1 MTHSFLAR
9 GVAVAILVVSAS
21 GCTMK
26 DQEAP
31 GLTGPSEFAKSIS
44 ISVSP
49 DVLQQDGRSQ
59 SIVTITARGVN
70 GEPLRDVA
78 LRAEIEVNG
87 TPADFGKLSASSLRT
102 NSNGVATLT
111 YTAPMGSSFVLEES
125 TMVNIAVTPVESDF
139 GNASARSV
147 SLRLVAIGIVLPPV
161 APENFAARFTVSPTT
176 SVVEQTIF
184 FDASTSTTPPNNPIT
199 VYSWDF
205 GDGERGTGR
214 TTTHSYDEAGSYL
227 VTLTIS
233 DALGRSAV
241 SAPVSVTVAAAGPAS
256 PFFTFS
262 PTEPL
267 PTDTVFF
274 NASRSTPG
282 AGRRIVSYAWNFG
295 DGTAASGIQT
305 SHRFGRVG
313 TFTVTLTVTDDLD
326 RKFVISNTVA
336 VKLPT
341 APVRVR

>member
-1 MTHSFLAR
+1 
-9 GVAVAILVVSAS
+9 
-21 GCTMK
+21 MK
-26 DQEAP
+26 EQAAP
-31 GLTGPSEFAKSIS
+31 GLTGPSEYGKAIT

-78 LRAEIEVNG
+78 LRAEITVNG
-87 TPADFGKLSASSLRT
+87 TPTDFGKLSQSRVMT
-102 NSNGVATLT
+102 NGNGVATLT
-111 YTAPMGSSFVLEES
+111 YTAPLGSSFVLEES
-125 TMVNIAVTPVESDF
+125 TIVSIAITPEGTDF
-139 GNASARSV
+139 GNASGRLA

-161 APENFAARFTVSPTT
+161 EPGTFAARFIVSPTT
-176 SVVEQTIF
+176 SVVEETVF

-199 VYSWDF
+199 AYSWDF
-205 GDGERGTGR
+205 GDGERGSGR

-241 SAPVSVTVAAAGPAS
+241 SEPATVTVAASGPAA
-256 PFFTFS
+256 PRFTFS
-262 PTEPL
+262 PTEPT
-267 PTDTVFF
+267 PSDTVHF
-274 NASRSTPG
+274 NASQSTAG
-282 AGRRIVSYAWNFG
+282 AGRRIVSYAWDFG
-295 DGTAASGIQT
+295 DGTGASGLQT

-326 RKFVISNTVA
+326 RKFSTALTVS
-336 VKLPT
+336 VKVPT
-341 APVRVR
+341 P